1 MIRFDDQ
8 VAIVTGA
15 GRGIG
20 RSHAIELAR
29 RGARVVVN
37 DVGFTVAGGSR
48 DAAVAQAVVDEIVA
62 TGGMASADTTDVS
75 NADEC
80 DALIAKTIDRFG
92 RIDIVVNNAGNIR
105 FLNFAQTSRADFDAL
120 VDTHLGG
127 TFNVTRAAWPQMVRQ
142 NYGRLVFTTSQIGFY
157 GQVDAV
163 AYGAA
168 KSGIMGLMH
177 GIKLDSEKAGIR
189 VNCISPFAV
198 TRMVVGQFPSELE
211 KHLAPEHISA
221 AVAYLASREC
231 TLNGEILIACGGH
244 LAVARTIETEGID
257 IDDPA
262 GITADAVAARIE
274 AITDASRFKLYA
286 DAPAAVQGTFDRLK
300 RRTGAPG

>member
-127 TFNVTRAAWPQMVRQ
+127 TFNVTR
-142 NYGRLVFTTSQIGFY
+142 
-157 GQVDAV
+157 
-163 AYGAA
+163 
-168 KSGIMGLMH
+168 
-177 GIKLDSEKAGIR
+177 
-189 VNCISPFAV
+189 
-198 TRMVVGQFPSELE
+198 MVVGQFPSELE